1 MMVALPLITI
11 LNVASTVL
19 YPGAM
24 GAVTGCGLPPMRAG
38 VTQCELHFSDG
49 ICASGS
55 LLGVEDNGWLLLVLG
70 YTTAQGREVKA
81 KGWALERP
89 QGEDGERFRIRSMI
103 PAGPV
108 SVS

>member
-1 MMVALPLITI
+1 MTAALPLITI

-19 YPGAM
+19 YPGAS
-24 GAVTGCGLPPMRAG
+24 GAISGCELPPIVAG
-38 VTQCELHFSDG
+38 IKQCELHFADG
-49 ICASGS
+49 IRANGS

-81 KGWALERP
+81 KGWALE
-89 QGEDGERFRIRSMI
+89 QLEGTAGERFRIRSMV